1 MVKISEQAE
10 SNRIISTLVVMV
22 FFTYIGQ
29 FLLNAVLAPLSR
41 SLGLADWQMGAT
53 ISLAAFM
60 VATLSTRWGRLA
72 ISWGRKPVLV
82 TALVLATIAGV
93 LFASMTF
100 ARVHGWVA
108 AGVAAAGIILARG
121 FFFGAAVAAI
131 PPTGQALIAEITPS
145 EQARVKGMASFGA
158 AINIATITGSLLSGF
173 LAAWWLLA
181 PVYATPFFVGLAL
194 LIAVVFLP
202 SSASAQKV
210 ATPPRVSF
218 VDRRILPFILAGFGM
233 FFANGVVQI
242 TIGYLLQDRYGF
254 SPEGATFY
262 TAWAMMLT
270 AVGAMFAQLVLIR
283 RLGWRPQR
291 LLRTGL
297 FLVFLAMVSLMFKL
311 PLLLLLF
318 FCFVQGVGAG
328 MGGPGYSAGASLQL
342 SAEEQG
348 AGAGVL
354 NAIGGI
360 TWIFAPF
367 LSTFLYGYSPLLALG
382 LGLLMVSVSLT
393 VAWVHPLFRPVRL
406 LPPQIREQLMNPLV
420 EKDQ

>member
-1 MVKISEQAE
+1 MTKSADPQTA
-10 SNRIISTLVVMV
+10 NRIISTLVVMV

-82 TALVLATIAGV
+82 TALLLATAAGL
-93 LFASMTF
+93 LFAGTTY
-100 ARVHGWVA
+100 ARVTGLFS
-108 AGVAAAGIILARG
+108 AGVAAASIILARG
-121 FFFGAAVAAI
+121 LFFGAAVAAV
-131 PPTGQALIAEITPS
+131 PPTGQALIAEITPT
-145 EQARVKGMASFGA
+145 EQARIKGMASFGA
-158 AINIATITGSLLSGF
+158 AFNIATITGSLLSGF

-194 LIAVVFLP
+194 LIAVLFLP
-202 SSASAQKV
+202 SSNSLVKV

-218 VDRRILPFILAGFGM
+218 FDKRIFPYILAGFGM
-233 FFANGVVQI
+233 FFANGVVQM
-242 TIGYLLQDRYGF
+242 TIGYLFQDRF
-254 SPEGATFY
+254 NLTPADATFY
-262 TAWAMMLT
+262 TAWAMALT
-270 AVGAMFAQLVLIR
+270 AVGAMFAQLILIR

-297 FLVFLAMVSLMFKL
+297 LLVFISLVSLMLTL

-318 FCFVQGVGAG
+318 FSFVQGVGAG

-342 SAEEQG
+342 SATEQG

-354 NAIGGI
+354 NAVGGI

-367 LSTFLYGYSPLLALG
+367 LSTFLYGFSPLLALG
-382 LGLLMVSVSLT
+382 LGAFMVGASLAVT
-393 VAWVHPLFRPVRL
+393 WIHPLFRPVRL
-406 LPPQIREQLMNPLV
+406 LR
-420 EKDQ
+420 K